1 MKPSPP
7 ALLPAPHP
15 DRRERGAEWRLF
27 PGYEAEA
34 LDAPGARPF
43 LLSRLLEDG
52 DTADLRRLFAEV
64 PEPAAAAW
72 LAARG
77 GRQLSV
83 RSRAFWERVL
93 ETQASPAAPGISAL
107 WPL

>member
-1 MKPSPP
+1 VILDA
-7 ALLPAPHP
+7 AL
-15 DRRERGAEWRLF
+15 RLF
-27 PGYEAEA
+27 PSY
-34 LDAPGARPF
+34 DADDLEGPRARPF

-52 DTADLRRLFAEV
+52 DSADLRQLFTEV
-64 PEPAAAAW
+64 PETSEAIAAAW

-83 RSRAFWERVL
+83 RSRAFWELVL
-93 ETQASPAAPGISAL
+93 GTASPAVPDISAF

>member
-1 MKPSPP
+1 M
-7 ALLPAPHP
+7 
-15 DRRERGAEWRLF
+15 
-27 PGYEAEA
+27 EA
-34 LDAPGARPF
+34 LDAPF

-52 DTADLRRLFAEV
+52 DGADLRQLFTEV
-64 PEPAAAAW
+64 SEPEAAAW

-83 RSRAFWERVL
+83 RSRAFWDLVL
-93 ETQASPAAPGISAL
+93 GTASPAIPDISAF